1 MSASGGHQSF
11 ALLYAEARQNLNALR
26 EEAAGM
32 PEMTL
37 DEINAEI
44 SAVRAA
50 RNSGEKA

>member
-1 MSASGGHQSF
+1 LFPAVLPQNDMTR
-11 ALLYAEARQNLNALR
+11 AEARQNLNALR